1 MSVNSMTGFSRYGV
15 ESDVGKIV
23 VEIQSVNQKYCD
35 VKINIPRVFS
45 FMEDGIRKKIS
56 SVVHRGRLNVSI
68 ILDSNAKNSIVNL
81 CPDMDYAGSYI
92 NALKSIKDRFGLIGE
107 IDINVFQGNR
117 EILVNEQQSLD
128 EKVFAEPIMNAL
140 DGALEILLS
149 ERKNEADKLVPDML
163 MRLDSVE
170 KKVDIIRTLSKESLG
185 KYREKLLVRIKEM
198 DIDISVDDERVL
210 KEIAFYADRIDI
222 SEELV
227 RLASHIALFRSTI
240 KKGGVI
246 GKSLDFVIQELFR
259 ETNTIASKCNNS
271 DVSHV
276 TIAVRTELEKIR
288 EQVQN
293 IE

>member
-1 MSVNSMTGFSRYGV
+1 MSINSMTGFSRYGF

-23 VEIQSVNQKYCD
+23 VEIQSVNHKYCD
-35 VKINIPRVFS
+35 VKINMPRIFS
-45 FMEDGIRKKIS
+45 FLEDTIRKKIS
-56 SVVHRGRLNVSI
+56 YIIHRGRLNVSI

-92 NALKSIKDRFGLIGE
+92 NALKAIKDQFGLAGE

-163 MRLDSVE
+163 MRLDSIE
-170 KKVDIIRTLSKESLG
+170 KKVDIIGTLSKESLG

-210 KEIAFYADRIDI
+210 KEIAFYSDRIDI

-240 KKGGVI
+240 EKGGVV

-259 ETNTIASKCNNS
+259 ETNTVASKCNNS
-271 DVSHV
+271 EVSHV

>member
-15 ESDVGKIV
+15 ASDVGKIV

-45 FMEDGIRKKIS
+45 FIEDAIRKKIS
-56 SVVHRGRLNVSI
+56 SVIHRGRLNVSV

-81 CPDMDYAGSYI
+81 RPDMDYAGSYI
-92 NALKSIKDRFGLIGE
+92 NALKSIKDQFGLSGE

-117 EILVNEQQSLD
+117 EILLSEQQSLD
-128 EKVFAEPIMNAL
+128 EKVFAEPIMNAV
-140 DGALEILLS
+140 DGALAILLS
-149 ERKNEADKLVPDML
+149 ERKNEADKLLPDML
-163 MRLDSVE
+163 MRLDNIEQKVE
-170 KKVDIIRTLSKESLG
+170 TVTILSKESLG
-185 KYREKLLVRIKEM
+185 KHKEKLLVRIKEM
-198 DIDISVDDERVL
+198 DIDLSVDDERVL
-210 KEIAFYADRIDI
+210 KEIAFYADKIDI

-240 KKGGVI
+240 KKGGVV

-259 ETNTIASKCNNS
+259 EINTVASKCNNS
-271 DVSHV
+271 EVSHV
-276 TIAVRTELEKIR
+276 TIAVKTELEKIR